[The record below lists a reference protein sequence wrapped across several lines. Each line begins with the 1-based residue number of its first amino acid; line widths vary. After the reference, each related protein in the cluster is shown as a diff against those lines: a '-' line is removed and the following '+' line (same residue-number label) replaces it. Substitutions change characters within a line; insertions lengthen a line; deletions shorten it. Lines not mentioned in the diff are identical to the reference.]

1 MLLAAVSLL
10 AGSIT
15 INRRETMN
23 QEHVSQ
29 QTTADC
35 ASSAVTNIW
44 PLAAVVAAFYG
55 YCETLSEVIDPPSF
69 ESKK

>member
-1 MLLAAVSLL
+1 
-10 AGSIT
+10 
-15 INRRETMN
+15 MN

-29 QTTADC
+29 QTTPDC

-55 YCETLSEVIDPPSF
+55 YCEAFSEVIDQPPF

>member
-1 MLLAAVSLL
+1 MS
-10 AGSIT
+10 
-15 INRRETMN
+15 

-29 QTTADC
+29 QTTPDC

-55 YCETLSEVIDPPSF
+55 YSEAFSEVIDPPPF